1 MAGQGISKSAHKL
14 VPADPNSSM
23 VIRDVVPN
31 TIATFST
38 PFLRMGLVKLGGRAT
53 LTKLKTGNLAVFS
66 PVALTPEVKAKV
78 DQYAQAS
85 PAGKLR
91 YIVAPDIEH
100 HIFLSPWAKEYG
112 DVNIIGPA
120 GLPEKREK
128 DDDTKGL
135 KFQHVFTPE
144 NKDNLTITPEF
155 DDDFNYEYVHAH
167 DNKELVFFHKP
178 TRTLIEADLLFN
190 MPATEQFSRSG
201 DDANSGIFTKL
212 FSALM
217 HTRGEMK
224 WQQRMLYY
232 GVGRSDRKA
241 FAASIRKIQS
251 WGEFDRIIPC
261 HGDVIEKGG
270 SRILAQA
277 TAWYKDL

>member
-14 VPADPNSSM
+14 VPADPTSNM
-23 VIRDVVPN
+23 VIRDVIPN

-38 PFLRMGLVKLGGRAT
+38 PFLRMGIVKIGGRGT
-53 LTKLKTGNLAVFS
+53 LVKLKTGNLAVFS
-66 PVALTPEVKAKV
+66 PTALTAEAKAKV
-78 DQYAQAS
+78 EQFAQIS
-85 PAGKLR
+85 PPGKLR

-112 DVNIIGPA
+112 DVNIIGPT

-135 KFQHVFTPE
+135 TFSHVFTPE
-144 NKDNLTITPEF
+144 NKDNMTITSEF

-167 DNKELVFFHKP
+167 DNKELVFYHKP

-190 MPATEQFSRSG
+190 MPATEQFSKS
-201 DDANSGIFTKL
+201 DMDATGGIATRIFA
-212 FSALM
+212 ALM

-224 WQQRMLYY
+224 WQQRLLWY
-232 GVGRSDRKA
+232 GPGRSDRKA
-241 FAASIRKIQS
+241 FAASIRKIES
-251 WGEFDRIIPC
+251 WGQIDKIIPC
-261 HGDVIEKGG
+261 HGDVIETGG